1 MTGGRWGL
9 LGWFHRDV
17 LAVPVH
23 ATRQE
28 AQGVLMRLG
37 IGRKGEVD
45 HRQSHDPHGCCLVAQ
60 ECARERVDGPTVAVP
75 HLLEVRRRARVGFAL
90 EAGSRGRGLQAAGIS
105 FSEPP
110 PPANASIDGRTD
122 QTAGLC
128 CQFHCRP
135 SLFHDP

>member
-17 LAVPVH
+17 LAVQVH

-28 AQGVLMRLG
+28 TQGVLVRLG

-75 HLLEVRRRARVGFAL
+75 HLLEVRRRARIGFAL
-90 EAGSRGRGLQAAGIS
+90 EAESRGRGLQAARIS
-105 FSEPP
+105 SSEPP
-110 PPANASIDGRTD
+110 PQANASIDGRTD
-122 QTAGLC
+122 QAAGLC
-128 CQFHCRP
+128 
-135 SLFHDP
+135 